1 MCFGSTRSQVGS
13 CITIQVSLKNANN
26 ITEYDK
32 YALGR
37 VTTSAG
43 VAADPQF
50 QAISYTISEVYA
62 PAGARNS
69 SADVAELVDAHV

>member
-1 MCFGSTRSQVGS
+1 MQ
-13 CITIQVSLKNANN
+13 TIL
-26 ITEYDK
+26 TENDK

-37 VTTSAG
+37 VGTSAD
-43 VAADPQF
+43 VATDPQF
-50 QAISYTISEVYA
+50 QPSSMYNNEVLT